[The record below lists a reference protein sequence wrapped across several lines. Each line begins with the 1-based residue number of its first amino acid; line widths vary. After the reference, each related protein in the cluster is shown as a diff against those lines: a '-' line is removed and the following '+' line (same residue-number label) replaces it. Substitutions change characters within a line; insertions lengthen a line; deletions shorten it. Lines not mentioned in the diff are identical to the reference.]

1 MSSTAP
7 DKRVFHALDAGRG
20 IAALV
25 VVIFHLPA
33 SVRGSAFGSGE
44 LAVDFFFALSGFVLA
59 HVYNDQL
66 ATGRINVRQ
75 FMVARL
81 VRLYPLYLLSLLT
94 LLIALVCLRV
104 FSQPIPWSNTALL
117 GKLPFAL
124 FMLPSPTL
132 DPDGYLYPFN
142 VAAWSILLEIAVNLL
157 FAIFWKPLQSARVR
171 WALIA
176 VSGALLA
183 VQLAVQQG
191 ALGGPSWN
199 LLFAGV
205 LRVCFSF
212 FLGMQIYEWHK
223 SRPAGTAGLHPAW
236 SMVALTVLLAVLY
249 APAATG
255 LKLVAILVIF
265 PALLA
270 VLSATELPS
279 GRQSTWLQE
288 LGVISYAVYMM
299 HGPILLLWS
308 LAPAGTP
315 QTGLHFGWTAALLL
329 GVIVLVSWAADRFFD
344 RPVRSYLQRRLARP
358 R

>member
-124 FMLPSPTL
+124 FMLPLPTL

-157 FAIFWKPLQSARVR
+157 FAIFWKLLQSARVR

-176 VSGALLA
+176 VSARCWPCSWPCSRAHWAVHPGICSLQAFCACASRSSSGCRSTNDTNRGPPGLPGCTPPGA
-183 VQLAVQQG
+183 
-191 ALGGPSWN
+191 W
-199 LLFAGV
+199 
-205 LRVCFSF
+205 
-212 FLGMQIYEWHK
+212 WH
-223 SRPAGTAGLHPAW
+223 
-236 SMVALTVLLAVLY
+236 
-249 APAATG
+249 
-255 LKLVAILVIF
+255 
-265 PALLA
+265 
-270 VLSATELPS
+270 
-279 GRQSTWLQE
+279 
-288 LGVISYAVYMM
+288 
-299 HGPILLLWS
+299 
-308 LAPAGTP
+308 
-315 QTGLHFGWTAALLL
+315 
-329 GVIVLVSWAADRFFD
+329 
-344 RPVRSYLQRRLARP
+344 
-358 R
+358 